1 MRRHSP
7 AISRQLEEIDDLDRR
22 TMNTLRNSE
31 YGEHSPSI
39 VKNANIFYFC
49 AIKIR
54 ELGQHDN
61 IAERNAEQDLIRR
74 SFGFN
79 LEYPLTFYLRH
90 EKMIRSVRTEEALWQ
105 EHSWE
110 AWKIGARGSYRIKLN
125 ARVRSMQPIHDMIRW
140 YSRSVHV
147 NGSSRHTIV
156 MHPHLL
162 EFLRLY
168 RYNAQT
174 VIEGMLFGDS
184 ERHDAVRTM
193 GRCDNAL
200 GDITNIPATTYRY
213 KFIGSLEHYYSCP
226 NRDTIVSFICQI
238 AREEQRV
245 KYLQI

>member
-1 MRRHSP
+1 
-7 AISRQLEEIDDLDRR
+7 
-22 TMNTLRNSE
+22 
-31 YGEHSPSI
+31 
-39 VKNANIFYFC
+39 
-49 AIKIR
+49 
-54 ELGQHDN
+54 
-61 IAERNAEQDLIRR
+61 
-74 SFGFN
+74 
-79 LEYPLTFYLRH
+79 
-90 EKMIRSVRTEEALWQ
+90 
-105 EHSWE
+105 
-110 AWKIGARGSYRIKLN
+110 
-125 ARVRSMQPIHDMIRW
+125 
-140 YSRSVHV
+140 
-147 NGSSRHTIV
+147 

-162 EFLRLY
+162 EILRLY
-168 RYNAQT
+168 KYNAQT